1 MNVGQTQ
8 GVGSVY
14 AFSSPIPWKSNPTL
28 ILENSQV
35 MGMCTPNDGICYV
48 MSSKGA
54 LEQP

>member
-14 AFSSPIPWKSNPTL
+14 AFSPPISWKSNPAL
-28 ILENSQV
+28 IPENSQV